1 MVGKVNIPAIFYL
14 YDGSNTEALRIEEIS
29 QYLRTIFRKSET
41 KTRQEFVFHHFSYL
55 SSPER
60 RNKTDELAEEFASI
74 KIRDIE
80 KKDSF
85 SEPLAGEVEYQ
96 RRRISNPESKSWGV
110 VYDGFKLRGILA
122 ELIPESESNLRY
134 CHISF
139 TNQLFATWDETD
151 KRNHLRAS
159 IYGFPSIISVT
170 GIVEAPAKPREFY
183 LKQRLGIEKI
193 TLKRE
198 FAARFIDYNDPRLTE
213 IMKGYI
219 LQAIFYQMGEKPF
232 CDDKNC
238 RLYNAHWQEELIQAQ
253 LDSPYEFCP
262 THRCILR
269 ELRGE

>member
-1 MVGKVNIPAIFYL
+1 MGKENLPAIFYF
-14 YDGSNTEALRIEEIS
+14 YDGSNTEALRIEEVS
-29 QYLRTIFRKSET
+29 QYLRTIFRKSEI
-41 KTRQEFVFHHFSYL
+41 KTRQEFIFHHLSCL

-60 RNKTDELAEEFASI
+60 RNKTDELAEEFAFT
-74 KIRDIE
+74 KLRDIE

-85 SEPLAGEVEYQ
+85 SEPLAGEVEYEK
-96 RRRISNPESKSWGV
+96 RRISNPESKSWGI

-159 IYGFPSIISVT
+159 VYGFPSIISVT

-193 TLKRE
+193 TLKKE
-198 FAARFIDYNDPRLTE
+198 FAGRFMDYDDPRLTD

-232 CDDKNC
+232 CHDKNC
-238 RLYNAHWQEELIQAQ
+238 RLYNAHWQEELIQSQ

-262 THRCILR
+262 THKCVLK
-269 ELRGE
+269 ELQGE

>member
-1 MVGKVNIPAIFYL
+1 MGRVRVPSIFCL
-14 YDGSNTEALRIEEIS
+14 YNGSNTEALRIEEID
-29 QYLRTIFRKSET
+29 QYLRKVFRKSEI
-41 KTRQEFVFHHFSYL
+41 KSRQEFIFHHLSCL

-60 RNKTDELAEEFASI
+60 RNKTDELAEEFAFT

-80 KKDSF
+80 AQDSF
-85 SEPLAGEVEYQ
+85 SEPLPGEVEYEK
-96 RRRISNPESKSWGV
+96 RRIANPESKSWGI

-122 ELIPESESNLRY
+122 ELIPESESSLQY

-139 TNQLFATWDETD
+139 TNQLFATWDEAD

-159 IYGFPSIISVT
+159 IYGFPSIISAT

-193 TLKRE
+193 TLKKE
-198 FAARFIDYNDPRLTE
+198 FAGRFIDYDDPRLTE

-219 LQAIFYQMGEKPF
+219 LQAIFYQMGEKVF

-238 RLYNAHWQEELIQAQ
+238 RLYNAHWQEELIQSQ

-269 ELRGE
+269 EL

>member
-1 MVGKVNIPAIFYL
+1 MGRVRVPSIFCL
-14 YDGSNTEALRIEEIS
+14 YNGSNTEALRIEEID
-29 QYLRTIFRKSET
+29 QYLRKVFRKSEI
-41 KTRQEFVFHHFSYL
+41 KSRQEFIFHHLSCL

-60 RNKTDELAEEFASI
+60 RNKTDELAEEFAFT

-80 KKDSF
+80 AQDSF
-85 SEPLAGEVEYQ
+85 SEPLPGEVEYEK
-96 RRRISNPESKSWGV
+96 RRIANPESKSWGI

-122 ELIPESESNLRY
+122 ELIPESESSLQY

-139 TNQLFATWDETD
+139 TNQLFATWDEAD

-159 IYGFPSIISVT
+159 IYGFPSIISAT

-193 TLKRE
+193 TLKKE
-198 FAARFIDYNDPRLTE
+198 FAGRFIDHNDPRLTE

-219 LQAIFYQMGEKPF
+219 MQAIFYQMGENVF
-232 CDDKNC
+232 CHDKNC
-238 RLYNAHWQEELIQAQ
+238 RLYNAHWQEELIQSQ

-269 ELRGE
+269 GL

>member
-1 MVGKVNIPAIFYL
+1 MVGKVNTPSIFYL
-14 YDGSNTEALRIEEIS
+14 YDGSNTEALRIEEIG
-29 QYLRTIFRKSET
+29 QYLRTVFRKSET
-41 KTRQEFVFHHFSYL
+41 KIRQEFVFHHLSYL
-55 SSPER
+55 SSTGK
-60 RNKTDELAEEFASI
+60 RNKTGELAEEFAFI

-85 SEPLAGEVEYQ
+85 SEPLTGEIEYEK
-96 RRRISNPESKSWGV
+96 RRIPNLQSKSWGI
-110 VYDGFKLRGILA
+110 VYDGFKLGGILA
-122 ELIPESESNLRY
+122 ELIPETESNLQY

-139 TNQLFATWDETD
+139 TNQLFATWDEAD

-193 TLKRE
+193 TLKKE
-198 FAARFIDYNDPRLTE
+198 FAGRFIDYNDPRLTE

-219 LQAIFYQMGEKPF
+219 LQAIFYQMGEKVF
-232 CDDKNC
+232 CHDKNC

-253 LDSPYEFCP
+253 SNSPYEFCP

-269 ELRGE
+269 ELQRE